1 METFMWASFV
11 LLLLFLGVGAIDG
24 IYFHLNRYKLFA
36 HSESRFEHFLHSIR
50 ALLLV
55 GIVLLLYVLPG
66 QGWQLYLALILV
78 GIDLIVMAI
87 DVWIEYQS
95 RSNLGGLS
103 REEYTVHVLANTL
116 HMMALTLA
124 FASRPLHYWQLDY
137 SGALSFSPP
146 QIIKTVS
153 TILLIPM
160 AIGVIHHFLLL
171 NSNFRNRFN

>member
-1 METFMWASFV
+1 METFIWASFI

-24 IYFHLNRYKLFA
+24 VYFHINRYQLFA
-36 HSESRFEHFLHSIR
+36 HPESRFEHFLHTIR
-50 ALLLV
+50 GLLLV

-66 QGWQLYLALILV
+66 QGWQLYLALSLAL
-78 GIDLIVMAI
+78 IDLVVMAV

-95 RSNLGGLS
+95 RSKLGGLS

-124 FASRPLHYWQLDY
+124 FASRPLQYWQLDY
-137 SGALSFSPP
+137 SGTLSFSPP

-153 TILLIPM
+153 TVLLIPM
-160 AIGVIHHFLLL
+160 AVGVIHHFLLL
-171 NSNFRNRFN
+171 SSTFRSKFS